1 MDELTFDGKV
11 YISSKKAAKLT
22 GYTTDYIGQL
32 CRSGKLSS
40 KMVGRNRYIEA
51 SALPQHKRS
60 KGKEAVSVARSEELK
75 VRNNPTILLPQQ
87 QETHAGRRVQYMPRV
102 GDSIRPRYPSYVV
115 HNALS
120 LSYERDE
127 RPLYPSLQKGV
138 VPQIGSAASV
148 TQKEPEVTQRVVSI
162 RHKPYYPKNVRQ
174 SHTHSSA
181 NRTRYS
187 QRNQNFS
194 SRRDVELRQ
203 YEQDR
208 RQNRHGRTIVVML
221 LAMVLSVVSYASFM
235 VTETLVYGKGL
246 KGLELKMRAIDLF

>member
-60 KGKEAVSVARSEELK
+60 KGKEAVSVVSSEELK
-75 VRNNPTILLPQQ
+75 VRNNPTILPPQQ
-87 QETHAGRRVQYMPRV
+87 QETHARRMRYAPRV
-102 GDSIRPRYPSYVV
+102 GESARPRYRSHIVS
-115 HNALS
+115 NALS

-138 VPQIGSAASV
+138 VSQTGAVASV
-148 TQKEPEVTQRVVSI
+148 THKEPAVTQRVVSI

-174 SHTHSSA
+174 PHTHSSA
-181 NRTRYS
+181 NHTRYS

-194 SRRDVELRQ
+194 SRRDIELRQ
-203 YEQDR
+203 YEQGG
-208 RQNRHGRTIVVML
+208 RQNRHDRTVVVIL
-221 LAMVLSVVSYASFM
+221 LAMVLAVVSYASFM

-246 KGLELKMRAIDLF
+246 KGFELKMRAIDLF